1 MAIYETFSALANRA
15 ALELEARDAM
25 SRAKQLQKFRTK
37 GRKLKQEVGDP
48 LESGFQLESEDP
60 YSAGLGELTTDQWS
74 PEDLVEMARPHAPLI
89 MDWDE
94 REGY

>member
-1 MAIYETFSALANRA
+1 MAYRTFADLASRA

-25 SRAKQLQKFRTK
+25 SRAKQMQKFKTK

-48 LESGFQLESEDP
+48 LENGFQLESEDP
-60 YSAGLGELTTDQWS
+60 YNTGLGELSTDQWS
-74 PEDLVEMARPHAPLI
+74 PEEIVEMARPHAPLI

-94 REGY
+94 REGGY